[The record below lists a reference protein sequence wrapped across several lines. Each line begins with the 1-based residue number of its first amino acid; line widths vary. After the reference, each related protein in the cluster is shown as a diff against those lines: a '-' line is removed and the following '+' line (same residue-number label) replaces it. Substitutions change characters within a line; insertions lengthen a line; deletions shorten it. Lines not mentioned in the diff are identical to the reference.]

1 VCVSCICVAV
11 CVMWEYVDVS
21 MSLREYAHVC
31 LPMWNNVHLSLHK
44 LSLDPVDMKTE
55 TCLCAGN

>member
-1 VCVSCICVAV
+1 
-11 CVMWEYVDVS
+11 MWEYVDVS